1 MISVLKGHFGNGW
14 LQLFDMLWNHK
25 NPGAAQQIATEAAT
39 LKNKLAY
46 AFGQKLQLQK
56 RELIPEAKELQTLLE
71 ANQRSLKSHMS
82 EIDQVASRLML
93 HSEVD
98 MPDLTQESPHRQST
112 RLLLDSV

>member
-1 MISVLKGHFGNGW
+1 MPKKFETLINEAQSNAELNKHMISVLKGHFGNGW

-56 RELIPEAKELQTLLE
+56 RELIPEAKEL
-71 ANQRSLKSHMS
+71 
-82 EIDQVASRLML
+82 
-93 HSEVD
+93 
-98 MPDLTQESPHRQST
+98 
-112 RLLLDSV
+112 